1 MPPLSSQ
8 SKRSRFSKN
17 RTSKSSPH
25 SDSQMPD
32 EAENDEDRTPA
43 SPPTR
48 RLLVTVFSIAACW
61 GIVLIGLVI
70 FTANPVTLNRL
81 QFIRAELA
89 VTAEVT
95 DRDKGTVKVKKVWW
109 SRTSSSVQEETTFK
123 VKGLQEANVKQGETY
138 LFPLFRNQSGEYL
151 IVPVRMGE
159 EETSLVYPAN
169 ESALEQLEA
178 IAQKRNQPRQ

>member
-1 MPPLSSQ
+1 M
-8 SKRSRFSKN
+8 SRTLPF
-17 RTSKSSPH
+17 
-25 SDSQMPD
+25 
-32 EAENDEDRTPA
+32 
-43 SPPTR
+43 
-48 RLLVTVFSIAACW
+48 VTVFAIAGCW
-61 GIVLIGLVI
+61 GILLIGLVI

-95 DRDKGTVKVKKVWW
+95 NHDEGTVEVKKVWW
-109 SRTSSSVQEETTFK
+109 SRTSSPLQEEATFN

-151 IVPVRMGE
+151 IVPVRIGE

-178 IAQKRNQPRQ
+178 IAQERKRPRQ